1 MRNRPRFCSEPHPAS
16 WSCAPS
22 IYPNDFA
29 TSPMVNNISGRRPH
43 ATSTS
48 SRNLATAAFGK
59 SRGNFGSS
67 YLARQLDRPAKQQQ
81 FLDQGGLAGI
91 GVRNNRKGAP
101 ARNLVGQGTHSS
113 A

>member
-67 YLARQLDRPAKQQQ
+67 RPLQRTGSVPRSWTPCSNNKSASAK
-81 FLDQGGLAGI
+81 
-91 GVRNNRKGAP
+91 R
-101 ARNLVGQGTHSS
+101 S
-113 A
+113 